1 MVRMGRFAW
10 YTEGES
16 FVWGGGDIGN
26 LVFYHQVL
34 GIILVTMMERRKIS
48 GNPRSYYI

>member
-16 FVWGGGDIGN
+16 FVWGDIGN

-48 GNPRSYYI
+48 GKPRLFLRWF